1 MRIAHVVVTDA
12 FAGAERYVCDVANEQ
27 AARGHVVHVV
37 GGEATRMRALLTAT
51 VRHHAGGQFAQ
62 AAATLGGTGRHDIV
76 HAHMTAAEAVALV
89 DRPVHRAR
97 LVCTRHFAQP
107 RGSGPLGRAVT
118 PLLRRVGARQVA
130 ISGFVAARL
139 EAAPDLILC
148 NGVTSQP
155 DRPRTP
161 SRRVLVAQRLSA
173 EKDTPTAL
181 RAWQTA
187 GLAEQGWTMEVA
199 GEGTDRAALERLAAE
214 LGITGSTRFVGFDN
228 QLGARMQQVDVLVAT
243 APAEPLG
250 LSVLEAMA
258 GGLAVVA
265 AAAGGHLETVGSV
278 DGARLFAAGD
288 SAALAEQLVALA
300 ADPVGCA
307 AYGQALREVQ
317 RRCFTIERHVDL
329 LLAEYTR

>member
-12 FAGAERYVCDVANEQ
+12 FEGAERYVCDVANEQ
-27 AARGHVVHVV
+27 AARGHAVHVV
-37 GGEATRMRALLTAT
+37 GGEPTRMRALLTAD
-51 VRHHAGGQFAQ
+51 VRHQAGGHVAPAFA
-62 AAATLGGTGRHDIV
+62 ALCRTGRHDVV

-89 DRPVHRAR
+89 GRPVHRAR

-118 PLLRRVGARQVA
+118 PLLRRLGARQVA
-130 ISGFVAARL
+130 ISSFVADRL
-139 EAAPDLILC
+139 ETAPDLILR
-148 NGVTSQP
+148 NGVASQP

-181 RAWQTA
+181 RAWQTT
-187 GLAEQGWTMEVA
+187 GLAEQGWTLEVA
-199 GEGTDRAALERLAAE
+199 GEGTDRAALERLATE
-214 LGITGSTRFVGFDN
+214 LGIAGSTRFVGFDSR
-228 QLGARMQQVDVLVAT
+228 LGARMDQVDVLVAT

-278 DGARLFAAGD
+278 DGARLFPPGN
-288 SAALAEQLVALA
+288 SEALAEQLLKLA
-300 ADPVGCA
+300 EDPAGCA